1 MRKKYNVYM
10 NVIFE
15 TPIAVGQIDPP
26 YTFEFIAK
34 ILLTE
39 ENDMELIK
47 FSCNTIIPCS
57 KSSVRKTK
65 GNCKYT
71 YYVDFCKHFGFVNI
85 WDTYMP
91 DHKLKKMNILLKKE
105 DNTLTEFLQ

>member
-39 ENDMELIK
+39 ENDNEEKIFWCWRYMKTHIVGTEVSPQKVDELFGERIK
-47 FSCNTIIPCS
+47 EII
-57 KSSVRKTK
+57 VNRKHK
-65 GNCKYT
+65 AIQD
-71 YYVDFCKHFGFVNI
+71 DF
-85 WDTYMP
+85 
-91 DHKLKKMNILLKKE
+91 E
-105 DNTLTEFLQ
+105 

>member
-39 ENDMELIK
+39 ENDNEEKIFWCWRYMKTHIVGTEVSPQKVDELFGERIK
-47 FSCNTIIPCS
+47 EII
-57 KSSVRKTK
+57 
-65 GNCKYT
+65 
-71 YYVDFCKHFGFVNI
+71 VNR
-85 WDTYMP
+85 
-91 DHKLKKMNILLKKE
+91 KLKAIQDDFE
-105 DNTLTEFLQ
+105 